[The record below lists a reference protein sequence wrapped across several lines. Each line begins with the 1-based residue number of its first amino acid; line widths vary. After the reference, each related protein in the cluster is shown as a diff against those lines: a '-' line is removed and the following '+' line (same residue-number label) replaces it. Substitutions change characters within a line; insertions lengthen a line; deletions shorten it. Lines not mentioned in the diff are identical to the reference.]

1 LARWRRASRCRRKPS
16 GGVMAFDNQLFA
28 LCHGLR
34 RWAAATPSVKRMW
47 IYGSRAAG
55 TQRPDN
61 DPNPSD
67 LDIAVD
73 IDVPESDSDT
83 FRRGRFADWRT
94 EVQAIVAPYH
104 LHLEMYLG
112 TPGVKERGRLQP
124 AVLPASR
131 FRGDPRST
139 SG

>member
-1 LARWRRASRCRRKPS
+1 
-16 GGVMAFDNQLFA
+16 MAFDNQLFA

-34 RWAAATPSVKRMW
+34 RWATATPSVKRMW

-55 TQRPDN
+55 TQRPDD

-73 IDVPESDSDT
+73 IDEMPERDSDT

-104 LHLEMYLG
+104 LHLEIYLG
-112 TPGVKERGRLQP
+112 SPGVKESVDACSLLFYQRADSAVPPGVHP
-124 AVLPASR
+124 AELRV
-131 FRGDPRST
+131 T
-139 SG
+139 SDAES

>member
-1 LARWRRASRCRRKPS
+1 
-16 GGVMAFDNQLFA
+16 MAFDNQLFA

-55 TQRPDN
+55 TQRPDD
-61 DPNPSD
+61 DPDPSD

-73 IDVPESDSDT
+73 IDDVAEGDSDT

-94 EVQAIVAPYH
+94 EVQAVVAPYH
-104 LHLEMYLG
+104 LNLEMYRG
-112 TPGVKERGRLQP
+112 TPGVKESVDACSLLFYRRADWAGP
-124 AVLPASR
+124 ADV
-131 FRGDPRST
+131 G
-139 SG
+139 SGLVSV